1 MIKRLSVFIILLI
14 GLAGC
19 ASQAEKNLHP
29 ELYNVPKVYNKPLK
43 KVPDPARGRA
53 TVAVYAFKDLTGQ
66 RKNSDRIANL
76 SAAVTQGA
84 ETLLIRSL
92 QRLNGGKWF
101 RVIERVNLDQL
112 IKERQIIRS
121 VNQDK
126 NSEFKM
132 PPLIYAGAM
141 ISGGIVGYDSNTT
154 SGGVGARIW
163 GVGVSR
169 ELRKDTVIVSLRITS
184 VVSGEILASV
194 LVTKTIYSVVD
205 SATIVKFLKPTTNPL
220 AIEFEAGVSINES
233 TTIAIQKAIDAAV
246 VELIYEGKR
255 KNVWKFKKGSKR

>member
-1 MIKRLSVFIILLI
+1 MIKKVIPFLLAI

-19 ASQAEKNLHP
+19 ASQAEEKLHP
-29 ELYNVPKVYNKPLK
+29 ELYNAPKVYNKPLK
-43 KVPDPARGRA
+43 RVPDPSRGQA
-53 TVAVYAFKDLTGQ
+53 TVAVYSFKDLTGQ
-66 RKNSDRIANL
+66 RKNSDKIASL

-92 QRLNGGKWF
+92 QKLNNGKWF

-121 VNQDK
+121 VNQD
-126 NSEFKM
+126 NNPNYKM
-132 PPLIYAGAM
+132 PPLMYAGAM

-154 SGGVGARIW
+154 SGGIGARVYGI
-163 GVGVSR
+163 GAGR
-169 ELRKDTVIVSLRITS
+169 ELRKDTVVVSLRITS
-184 VVSGEILASV
+184 VTSGEILASV

-205 SATIVKFLKPTTNPL
+205 SASVVKFLKPTTNPL
-220 AIEFEAGVSINES
+220 AIEFEAGVSVNES

-255 KNVWKFKKGSKR
+255 KNIWSFKKGK